1 MVLKVDVENE
11 EALISMLTMSSFRDT
26 SGLNLHG

>member
-26 SGLNLHG
+26 FGLNLHG